1 MTATRLVARRIEKVW
16 GRRDLPDVF
25 GPVSPEGDPVGEVW
39 FEDPRGGRPDLLVK
53 YLFTSEPL
61 SIQVHPDDAKAD
73 KLGLPS
79 GKDEA
84 WLVLKADAGATIG
97 IGLRETIG
105 RDALRKAAA
114 EGTIGELVDWH
125 PVSAGDSF
133 YSPAGTVH
141 SIGPGL
147 SLIEVQQ
154 NVDITF
160 RLYDHGRDRDIQL
173 EEGVAASSPGPYKQ
187 PLVPYL
193 LTPGREILAD
203 GPAFVLERW
212 HAPGAGMIQVGA
224 GRPVWV
230 IGIADGGSIDGQP
243 ITAGSAWL
251 VESAVELVTD
261 QVSDLLVAYPGKG
274 LLGFAAFA
282 WTPTSLADFR
292 RRRFRDA
299 PKGLKKAG

>member
-16 GRRDLPDVF
+16 GRRDLPAVF
-25 GPVSPEGDPVGEVW
+25 GPVSPQGDPVGEIW

-61 SIQVHPDDAKAD
+61 SIQVHPDGAAAD

-84 WLVLKADAGATIG
+84 WLVLRAEAGATIG
-97 IGLRETIG
+97 IGLRETVG
-105 RDALRKAAA
+105 REELRQAAA
-114 EGTIGELVDWH
+114 EGTIGDLVDWH
-125 PVSAGDSF
+125 HVAAGDSF

-147 SLIEVQQ
+147 ALIEVQQ
-154 NVDITF
+154 NIDVTY
-160 RLYDHGRDRDIQL
+160 RLYDHGRDREIQL
-173 EEGVAASSPGPYKQ
+173 DEGVAAASPAPYRQ
-187 PLVPYL
+187 PLVPYV

-212 HAPGAGMIQVGA
+212 RAAGTGMLQAKA
-224 GRPVWV
+224 GRPVWL
-230 IGIADGGSIDGQP
+230 IGVADGGRIDGQP
-243 ITAGSAWL
+243 IAAGTAWL
-251 VESAVELVTD
+251 AESAVELELEPA
-261 QVSDLLVAYPGKG
+261 SDLLIAYPGQG
-274 LLGFAAFA
+274 LLSFGAFA
-282 WTPTSLADFR
+282 WAPASLADFR

-299 PKGLKKAG
+299 PKGLKKAS